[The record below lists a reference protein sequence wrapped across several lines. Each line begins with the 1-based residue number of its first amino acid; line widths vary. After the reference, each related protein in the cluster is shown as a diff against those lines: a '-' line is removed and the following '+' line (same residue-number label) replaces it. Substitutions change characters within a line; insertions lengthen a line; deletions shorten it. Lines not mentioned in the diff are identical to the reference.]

1 MEEESIET
9 LVHPAGNVAPFSH
22 KNDYMGYKLN
32 PIEYEEATLG
42 LQATEDRK
50 VIRGNDERKD
60 SPEDRETNGDKH
72 IKIKEMNEKRGER
85 MNNDEEKDGNNDSS
99 ERNIIKEMDEESIEI
114 TESAPSSQNI
124 YCLEYEHVQMKH
136 EGANLEL
143 YVNEDKTYIG
153 DNVEKHDS
161 PET

>member
-1 MEEESIET
+1 MKDNVEERYAPEAEATNEEHTKKGDRMIDDWEKDNNDEYKYNSSDWNIANEMDEESIET

-60 SPEDRETNGDKH
+60 SPEDRETNKDKH
-72 IKIKEMNEKRGER
+72 I
-85 MNNDEEKDGNNDSS
+85 
-99 ERNIIKEMDEESIEI
+99 
-114 TESAPSSQNI
+114 
-124 YCLEYEHVQMKH
+124 
-136 EGANLEL
+136 
-143 YVNEDKTYIG
+143 
-153 DNVEKHDS
+153 
-161 PET
+161 